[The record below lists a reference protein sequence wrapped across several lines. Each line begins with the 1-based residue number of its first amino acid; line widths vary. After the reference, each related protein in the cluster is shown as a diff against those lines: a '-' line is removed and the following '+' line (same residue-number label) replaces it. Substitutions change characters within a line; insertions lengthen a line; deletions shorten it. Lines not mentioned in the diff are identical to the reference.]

1 MHPEVLEE
9 EALNLTKVLGFLDR
23 FGFYLVGGTG
33 LALQWGHRKSV
44 DFDFFTKQ
52 EFTPDVLSSVIR
64 ENGVIFTERAKAV
77 GTLHCLLNNIK
88 TSFIFYN
95 EPLLYETEYFNA
107 IKIADWRDIVVEKL
121 RTISD
126 RGLKKDFYDFYIGV
140 KKFGIESLTGDIYR
154 KFGDRINYLTLL
166 RGLTYFED
174 AERSKEELIFLQD
187 IESWEDIKKYF
198 TTHIREFEKAFLQKK
213 GLT

>member
-1 MHPEVLEE
+1 MHPEVLEP
-9 EALNLTKVLGFLDR
+9 EALELTNRLGFLDQ

-44 DFDFFTKQ
+44 DFDFFTKE

-64 ENGVIFTERAKAV
+64 EHGIIFTERAKTI
-77 GTLHCLLNNIK
+77 GTLHCLLNGIK

-107 IKIADWRDIVVEKL
+107 IKITDWRDIVVEKL

-126 RGLKKDFYDFYIGV
+126 RGLRKDFYDFYIGV
-140 KKFGIESLTGDIYR
+140 KKLGIESVADLVYR
-154 KFGDRINYLTLL
+154 KFDDRINYLTLL
-166 RGLTYFED
+166 RGLTFFED
-174 AERSKEELIFLQD
+174 A
-187 IESWEDIKKYF
+187 
-198 TTHIREFEKAFLQKK
+198 
-213 GLT
+213 

>member
-9 EALNLTKVLGFLDR
+9 EALNLTNVLGFLDR

-44 DFDFFTKQ
+44 DFVFFNKQ

-64 ENGVIFTERAKAV
+64 EKGVTFTERAKAI
-77 GTLHCLLNNIK
+77 GTLHCLLNGIK

-95 EPLLYETEYFNA
+95 EPLIYKAADFNA
-107 IKIADWRDIVVEKL
+107 LKIADSKDTVVEKA
-121 RTISD
+121 RTIAD
-126 RGLKKDFYDFYIGV
+126 RGLKKDFYDFYTGV
-140 KKFGIESLTGDIYR
+140 KKFGIETLVDLVYQ
-154 KFGDRINYLTLL
+154 KFGNRINYLTIL

-187 IESWEDIKKYF
+187 VESWENIKKYF

-213 GLT
+213 GF